1 MSNPY
6 EPPATPASAA
16 AAMLQS
22 MKFQLDSSINWQLE
36 KMFPKLT
43 GWGAKGDVKRQ
54 AKLAKQVEPMLLRVL
69 AEGEQVLFVAK
80 GIRYSFAEQ
89 YLMGALWA
97 QMINHTV
104 FVLTNARLLMLHSNG
119 KGKPRDTAWM
129 IYYSEI
135 DTFAGSWTGMVDVKL
150 KDGSKIRFSGF
161 AKHDRKIMPDLFK
174 EALGHY
180 RESGFAPQ
188 TSQSCENLCFHC
200 FEAVPK
206 DSYRCEACSAEF
218 WQPSQIA
225 VRSLMFPSWGDII
238 MKHYP
243 LAAVEL
249 LGYLV
254 GWGFVL
260 VHLSNEVDPLDRFL
274 PLVLFILFSHGVDA
288 AMTYYV
294 AKKGLHLRRIPAGA

>member
-1 MSNPY
+1 MSAPS
-6 EPPATPASAA
+6 PTPAPTPEAAA

-22 MKFQLDSSINWQLE
+22 MKFQLDPAINWRLE
-36 KMFPKLT
+36 KMFPQLT
-43 GWGAKGDVKRQ
+43 GWGAKGNVKRQ
-54 AKLAKQVEPMLLRVL
+54 AKLAKQAEPMLVKVL
-69 AEGEQVLFVAK
+69 ASGEQVLFVAK

-89 YLMGALWA
+89 YFMGIWA

-135 DTFAGSWTGMVDVKL
+135 ENFKSSWTGMVDVKL
-150 KDGSKIRFSGF
+150 KDGSKMRFSGF

-174 EALGHY
+174 EALAEY
-180 RESGFAPQ
+180 REAGFSPQ
-188 TSQSCENLCFHC
+188 TSQSCENLCYNC

-225 VRSLMFPSWGDII
+225 LRSLMFPSWGDII
-238 MKHYP
+238 MKHYG

-249 LGYLV
+249 IGYLI
-254 GWGFVL
+254 GWAIVVNIL
-260 VHLSNEVDPLDRFL
+260 LNEVDPVGRFL
-274 PLVLFILFSHGVDA
+274 PLVLFLLFSHGVDSA
-288 AMTYYV
+288 LSYYV
-294 AKKGLHLRRIPAGA
+294 AKKGLHLKKVSAA